1 MKECIIQNLVCLI
14 TKLLGPLG
22 LYVSS
27 FHRFS
32 GGWLIFSAERFAQ
45 LYYWISSSNFSRE
58 KFFWSL
64 PQYGNQIPLITR
76 ADCVYST
83 PQTLICG
90 LLARQAHDGA
100 LGKQKAWT
108 EPSSEGSQPLM
119 KTYTSCMETKQE
131 KKSKAPNSKTQE
143 LLQNVER

>member
-1 MKECIIQNLVCLI
+1 MFYPSTDLVEDDSFS
-14 TKLLGPLG
+14 LLSVLLNYTTGYQAVILA
-22 LYVSS
+22 VK
-27 FHRFS
+27 
-32 GGWLIFSAERFAQ
+32 I
-45 LYYWISSSNFSRE
+45 
-58 KFFWSL
+58 FFWSL
-64 PQYGNQIPLITR
+64 PPYVNQIPLITR

-90 LLARQAHDGA
+90 LLACQTHDGA

-108 EPSSEGSQPLM
+108 EPSSEGSQLLM

-143 LLQNVER
+143 LLQNVEQ